1 MMKQQN
7 HVIKAVHEGS
17 IAWELEIEP
26 GDQLLEM
33 NNVKIKDIF
42 DYQFLSEEEELVLL
56 VQKAN
61 GEQWELEI
69 EKDMDED
76 LGIEFENGLMDDYRS
91 CHNKCIFCFID
102 QMPPGMR
109 ETLYFKDDDSR
120 LSFLQG
126 NYITLTNMSDEDVD
140 RIIRYRLAPINI
152 SVHTTNPELRCKM
165 LTNRFAGQ
173 ALDKIKTFYEA
184 GIPMNAQIVL
194 CKGINDGAELDRT
207 IEDLSGYLPF
217 MESLS
222 VVPIGLTKFREG
234 LYPMEPFGK
243 EDARAVLDQIHRWQ
257 AKLEPVCGGHF
268 VHASDEWFIL
278 AELPFPDD
286 EYYDGYEQLENGV
299 GMMRLFI
306 SEFEAS
312 MEERK
317 GDDRTRKVTIA
328 TAKLAYDT
336 ICYFARE
343 IEKKYP
349 NVTVQ
354 VVCIRNDFFGESIT
368 VTGLM
373 TGQDIIAQVKE
384 LDLGDA
390 LILPEN
396 VLKADE
402 PIFLDD
408 ISVEEM
414 EKVLGVPVLISPAD
428 GEGFIDVVLHQCT
441 LINDVTPKIKK

>member
-1 MMKQQN
+1 MKK
-7 HVIKAVHEGS
+7 HEHIIKEIVDGS
-17 IAWELEIEP
+17 IAWELELEP
-26 GDQLLEM
+26 GDKVLAINDTE
-33 NNVKIKDIF
+33 IGDIF
-42 DYQFLSEEEELVLL
+42 DYQYLTEDEELILL
-56 VQKAN
+56 VEKAD

-76 LGIEFENGLMDDYRS
+76 LGIVFEEGLMDEYRS

-109 ETLYFKDDDSR
+109 KTLYFKDDDSR

-165 LTNRFAGQ
+165 LSNRFAGK
-173 ALDKIKTFYEA
+173 ALDKMKKFYEA
-184 GIPMNAQIVL
+184 GILMNSQIVL
-194 CKGINDGAELDRT
+194 CKGINDGEELERT
-207 IEDLSGYLPF
+207 IEDLSKYLPY
-217 MESLS
+217 MQSLS
-222 VVPIGLTKFREG
+222 VVPIGLTKYREG

-243 EDARAVLDQIHRWQ
+243 EDAREVLDIIHKWQ
-257 AKLEPVCGGHF
+257 KKLEPVCGGHF

-278 AELPFPDD
+278 AELPFPDED
-286 EYYDGYEQLENGV
+286 YYDGYEQLENGV
-299 GMMRLFI
+299 GMMRLLI
-306 SEFEAS
+306 SEFTQS
-312 MEERK
+312 MAQRT
-317 GDDRTRKVTIA
+317 GDDKKRKVTIA
-328 TAKLAYDT
+328 TAKLAYET
-336 ICYFARE
+336 ICYFAKE

-349 NVTVQ
+349 NTKVQ
-354 VVCIRNDFFGESIT
+354 VVCITNDFFGESIT

-373 TGQDIIAQVKE
+373 TGGDIIRQVKD

-408 ISVEEM
+408 LSVTDMEEA
-414 EKVLGVPVLISPAD
+414 LSVPVRISPAD
-428 GEGFIDVVLHQCT
+428 GEGLIDTVLGE
-441 LINDVTPKIKK
+441 

>member
-1 MMKQQN
+1 MKQ
-7 HVIKAVHEGS
+7 HSHMIKEVLDGS
-17 IAWELEIEP
+17 IAWELELEP
-26 GDQLLEM
+26 GDKVLAINDTE
-33 NNVKIKDIF
+33 IKDIF
-42 DYQFLSEEEELVLL
+42 DYQFLTEDEELVLL
-56 VQKAN
+56 IEKSN

-76 LGIEFENGLMDDYRS
+76 LGIVFEDGLMDDYHS

-102 QMPPGMR
+102 QMPKGMR
-109 ETLYFKDDDSR
+109 DTLYFKDDDSR

-165 LTNRFAGQ
+165 LTNRFAGT
-173 ALDKIKTFYEA
+173 ALEKIKTFYEA
-184 GIPMNAQIVL
+184 QIPMNAQIVL
-194 CKGINDGAELDRT
+194 CKGINDGKELERT
-207 IEDLSGYLPF
+207 IEDLSQYLPY
-217 MESLS
+217 MQSLS

-234 LYPMEPFGK
+234 LYPMEAFQK
-243 EDARAVLDQIHRWQ
+243 KDAREVLDIIHKWQ

-278 AELPFPDD
+278 AELPFPDE

-306 SEFEAS
+306 SEFEQS
-312 MEERK
+312 MAQRTGDGRK
-317 GDDRTRKVTIA
+317 KKVTIA
-328 TAKLAYDT
+328 TAKLAYET
-336 ICYFARE
+336 ICYFADE

-349 NVTVQ
+349 NVAVQ
-354 VVCIRNDFFGESIT
+354 VVCIINHFFGETIT

-373 TGQDIIAQVKE
+373 TGGDIIEQVKE

-408 ISVEEM
+408 ISVHEM
-414 EKVLGVPVLISPAD
+414 EERIGVPVVIAPSD
-428 GEGFIDVVLHQCT
+428 GEGFIDTVLHQ
-441 LINDVTPKIKK
+441 

>member
-1 MMKQQN
+1 MKK
-7 HVIKAVHEGS
+7 HEHIIKEIVDGS
-17 IAWELEIEP
+17 IAWELELEP
-26 GDQLLEM
+26 GDKVLAINDTE
-33 NNVKIKDIF
+33 IGDIF
-42 DYQFLSEEEELVLL
+42 DYQYLTEDEELILL
-56 VQKAN
+56 VEKAD

-76 LGIEFENGLMDDYRS
+76 LGIVFEEGLMDEYRS

-109 ETLYFKDDDSR
+109 KTLYFKDDDSR

-165 LTNRFAGQ
+165 LSNRFAGK
-173 ALDKIKTFYEA
+173 ALDKMKKFYEA
-184 GIPMNAQIVL
+184 GILMNSQIVL
-194 CKGINDGAELDRT
+194 CKGINDGEELERT
-207 IEDLSGYLPF
+207 IEDLSKYLPY
-217 MESLS
+217 MQSLS
-222 VVPIGLTKFREG
+222 VVPIGLTKYREG

-243 EDARAVLDQIHRWQ
+243 EDAREVLDIIHKWQ
-257 AKLEPVCGGHF
+257 KKLEPVCGGHF

-278 AELPFPDD
+278 AELPFPDED
-286 EYYDGYEQLENGV
+286 YYDGYEQLENGV
-299 GMMRLFI
+299 GMMRLLI
-306 SEFEAS
+306 SEFTQSVAQ
-312 MEERK
+312 RT
-317 GDDRTRKVTIA
+317 GDDKKRKVTIA
-328 TAKLAYDT
+328 TAKLAYET
-336 ICYFARE
+336 ICYFAKE

-349 NVTVQ
+349 NTKVQ
-354 VVCIRNDFFGESIT
+354 VVCITNDFFGESIT

-373 TGQDIIAQVKE
+373 TGGDIIRQVKD

-408 ISVEEM
+408 LSVTDMEEA
-414 EKVLGVPVLISPAD
+414 LSVPVRISPAD
-428 GEGFIDVVLHQCT
+428 GEGLIDTVLGE
-441 LINDVTPKIKK
+441 